1 MKKITLLCF
10 MILTAY
16 SLNAQDTCAGA
27 VAVTPGITTVGT
39 IDGTDVPSPICA
51 LNGTVDTNPAGE
63 WYSYTSS
70 QDEVVTVT
78 TDLPQNDGMTN
89 SNDTR
94 VHIYTGSCGSLTCV
108 AGNDDIGGG
117 NFLSEVQ
124 FLAESGVTY
133 YIAWDNRWN
142 PNGFDFNLSTDIPNC
157 TTSFPYVEDFDNA
170 VDFVGCYTVIDE
182 DGNGTAWIQ
191 QELELQPLTP
201 SYFAT
206 NGTND
211 AQKEDYLFSPALT
224 MTAGNTYD
232 ISVSYNGADT
242 ANGAAANEDLE
253 VLVASGNTVADAN
266 SGTSVFTDT
275 NISQNGA
282 FADVEA
288 QALTGTGQFVPSTSG
303 DYHIVFKST
312 GSPAQIGGTTG
323 FLLVFEYSIDETL
336 STEDFETFNFNYFVD
351 VQNKLNLSANQ
362 AFDQVTLHNLLG
374 QQVLSQ
380 ELSNQN
386 ESVDLNNLSS
396 GVYLAQVQIN
406 DSTKT
411 FKIVKK

>member
-1 MKKITLLCF
+1 KEDVVFGGDFFDATGSYTTDASGNVDTFTLTWSNGF
-10 MILTAY
+10 G
-16 SLNAQDTCAGA
+16 DG
-27 VAVTPGITTVGT
+27 GT
-39 IDGTDVPSPICA
+39 NDYA
-51 LNGTVDTNPAGE
+51 LNSIISCVD
-63 WYSYTSS
+63 
-70 QDEVVTVT
+70 
-78 TDLPQNDGMTN
+78 PQNFEITN
-89 SNDTR
+89 STLSSVDFSWDDSNDPGTTFE
-94 VHIYTGSCGSLTCV
+94 INYGAPGFTAGSGTSVNNISGTSTTISGLSDASVFEAYIRANCGSSDNSEWVGPLEFFTLADCATEFSGFPLTE
-108 AGNDDIGGG
+108 N
-117 NFLSEVQ
+117 
-124 FLAESGVTY
+124 Y
-133 YIAWDNRWN
+133 
-142 PNGFDFNLSTDIPNC
+142 
-157 TTSFPYVEDFDNA
+157 DNA
-170 VDFVGCYTVIDE
+170 AVFGSCYTVIDE

-201 SYFAT
+201 SFFAT

-232 ISVSYNGADT
+232 ISVSYNGAD
-242 ANGAAANEDLE
+242 AQNGAANEDLE

-288 QALTGTGQFVPSTSG
+288 QALTGTGQFVPTTSG
-303 DYHIVFKST
+303 DYHIVLKST
-312 GSPAQIGGTTG
+312 GSPLQIGGTTG
-323 FLLVFEYSIDETL
+323 FLLIFEYSVDETL